1 MRNKKGTKMCKSPFC
16 NFLANTILMVDG
28 KPGGYYC
35 FTHASLVVKQYKK
48 VKTTLEP
55 MPIPGGVKK

>member
-1 MRNKKGTKMCKSPFC
+1 MCKSPFC
-16 NFLANTILMVDG
+16 NYLANTILMVDG

-48 VKTTLEP
+48 VKATLEP
-55 MPIPGGVKK
+55 MPIPGGVKNV